1 MCFDIL
7 GAMGET
13 IVKTPNIDTLLR
25 EGMFFKN
32 AHCPSPICAPS
43 IASVKTGKKPTT
55 YRMSRKDI
63 LWLGLSFLVQERH
76 PRLPWHP

>member
-13 IVKTPNIDTLLR
+13 IVKTPNIETLLQ

-32 AHCPSPICAPS
+32 AHCTSPICAPS
-43 IASVKTGKKPTT
+43 IASVKTGKKPIT
-55 YRMSRKDI
+55 YSMSRKDVSMVGFI
-63 LWLGLSFLVQERH
+63 LF
-76 PRLPWHP
+76 